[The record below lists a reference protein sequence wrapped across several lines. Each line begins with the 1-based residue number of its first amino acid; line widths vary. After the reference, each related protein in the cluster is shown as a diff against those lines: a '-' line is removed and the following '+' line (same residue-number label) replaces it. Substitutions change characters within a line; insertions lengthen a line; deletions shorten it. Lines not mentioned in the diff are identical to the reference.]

1 MITETIPPV
10 LDPPKRRR
18 LPSTMLLVIVAVVA
32 MLAAVGVF
40 VAVLLTGSA
49 AQSETAA
56 VKQDTAPAV
65 LTLDQLCK
73 RADQLGIDLRNAG
86 ACGAKVD
93 KAKSAV
99 DASSTPAPATPGIDR
114 DQVVAI
120 VQAQIAGKAVTV
132 DQVMQLVAQVYA
144 QHPPAAG
151 QNGADAPAPTA
162 DQVLAAVTTVCGST
176 KCQGPKGDNGADAPP
191 VTDDQLKA
199 QVAAYCANQADG
211 TCKGA
216 QGAKGD
222 MGQTGP
228 PGTSVISVEFQW
240 VSNTECDSVVNF
252 SNATTTRNVAGLS
265 ACDPSKQPPPGS

>member
-18 LPSTMLLVIVAVVA
+18 LPSTTILVIVAVVA
-32 MLAAVGVF
+32 MLATAGVL

-73 RADQLGIDLRNAG
+73 RTDQLGTDLRNAG

-99 DASSTPAPATPGIDR
+99 DASSTPAPAAPGIDR

-132 DQVMQLVAQVYA
+132 DEVMQLVAQVYA

-176 KCQGPKGDNGADAPP
+176 KCQGTPGKDAPA

-222 MGQTGP
+222 TGQAGP